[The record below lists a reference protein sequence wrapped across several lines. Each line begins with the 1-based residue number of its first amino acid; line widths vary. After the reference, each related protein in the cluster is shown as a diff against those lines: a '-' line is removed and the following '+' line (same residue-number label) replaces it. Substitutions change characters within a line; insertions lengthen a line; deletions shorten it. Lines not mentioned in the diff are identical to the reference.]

1 MAMPRVINV
10 ALQQIAY
17 TGHGFGGFVD
27 VSGDLFGAT
36 FQNNPND
43 PNDQQDQREIFQFP
57 DGPIRIL
64 AGTLIAVAAP
74 ARVAQFELFLPELDS
89 PGDFP
94 QFLSFGGTLKNDNLG
109 TSFTTI
115 RFDEALPFVAQP
127 GEPQVPPLP
136 FDVVYDNGTIR
147 ITLTFGLN
155 VALVFSG

>member
-1 MAMPRVINV
+1 M
-10 ALQQIAY
+10 
-17 TGHGFGGFVD
+17 GSVD
-27 VSGDLFGAT
+27 LSTSRATSSGRRFRT
-36 FQNNPND
+36 T
-43 PNDQQDQREIFQFP
+43 RT
-57 DGPIRIL
+57 IRTTSKIKGKSFNSPT
-64 AGTLIAVAAP
+64 APSGSSQGTSIAVAAP